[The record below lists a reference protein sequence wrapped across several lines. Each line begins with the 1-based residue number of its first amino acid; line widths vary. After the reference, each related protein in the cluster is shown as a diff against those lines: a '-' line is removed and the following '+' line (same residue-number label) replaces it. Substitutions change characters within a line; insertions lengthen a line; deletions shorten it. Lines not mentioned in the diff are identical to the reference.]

1 MIIINILNRN
11 RLKISEKS
19 KFLSIRAEL
28 KFLDYRIKEGVFRG
42 KQRII
47 KKFNLESPRKD
58 K

>member
-11 RLKISEKS
+11 GLKISEKS

-28 KFLDYRIKEGVFRG
+28 KFLDYRIKEGVVRG

-47 KKFNLESPRKD
+47 KKFNLEREM
-58 K
+58 

>member
-28 KFLDYRIKEGVFRG
+28 KFLDYRIKEGVLEVNNG
-42 KQRII
+42 KEKILI
-47 KKFNLESPRKD
+47 
-58 K
+58 